1 MRKKEK
7 SVEQHNQIMILHEFL
22 VYSDL
27 IIQSAYMV
35 QISLNYPFLF
45 SSISSIPSLVSTI
58 LSDFIDV
65 NNLITSTIAL
75 FVVIDPIGIIPLFIS
90 LTRNKSKKERKT
102 VTSNAI
108 ITTGI
113 LLLVFAIA
121 GTQILTIF
129 GITISSFMI
138 AGGILLFI
146 VAIELMTKGEW
157 TFSIPRGI
165 RMDKNKSTNISDM
178 YDSTSQDT
186 KRNFQGE
193 SGVVPLAFP
202 LLAGPGAIT
211 AVIISYQANGLITS
225 ILSIA
230 IVLGITY
237 VIFSLADL
245 INKVLGQR
253 GSMIVTRVFAV
264 IVAAIAIQ
272 YIIQGLGETLTDLG
286 QVES

>member
-1 MRKKEK
+1 
-7 SVEQHNQIMILHEFL
+7 MIHEFF
-22 VYSDL
+22 VCSDL
-27 IIQSAYMV
+27 IIQSAYAV
-35 QISLNYPFLF
+35 QIYLSHFFLF
-45 SSISSIPSLVSTI
+45 HSFISSIPPI
-58 LSDFIDV
+58 LSAILDSIDV

-75 FVVIDPIGIIPLFIS
+75 FVVIDPIGVIPLFIS
-90 LTRNKSKKERKT
+90 LTRNISKKERKT
-102 VTSNAI
+102 FSSNAI

-113 LLLVFAIA
+113 LLLVFAVA

-146 VAIELMTKGEW
+146 VAIELMTRGEW
-157 TFSIPRGI
+157 TYSIPRRI
-165 RMDKNKSTNISDM
+165 RMNKNESTNISDM
-178 YDSTSQDT
+178 SDSTSQDT
-186 KRNFQGE
+186 KSNYQGE

-211 AVIISYQANGLITS
+211 AVIISYQANGLVTS
-225 ILSIA
+225 IVSIA

-237 VIFSLADL
+237 VIFNIADL

-272 YIIQGLGETLTDLG
+272 YIIQGVEGTVTSFM

>member
-1 MRKKEK
+1 
-7 SVEQHNQIMILHEFL
+7 MIHEFF
-22 VYSDL
+22 VCSDL
-27 IIQSAYMV
+27 IIQSAYAV
-35 QISLNYPFLF
+35 QIYLSHFFLF
-45 SSISSIPSLVSTI
+45 HSSISSIPPIVSAI
-58 LSDFIDV
+58 LGAIDV
-65 NNLITSTIAL
+65 NDLITSTIAL
-75 FVVIDPIGIIPLFIS
+75 FVVIDPIGVIPLFVS
-90 LTRNKSKKERKT
+90 LTRNISKKERKK

-138 AGGILLFI
+138 AGGTLLFI
-146 VAIELMTKGEW
+146 VAIELMTRGEW
-157 TFSIPRGI
+157 TFSIPRST
-165 RMDKNKSTNISDM
+165 RLSKDKSTNVPESM
-178 YDSTSQDT
+178 SQDA
-186 KRNFQGE
+186 KNSFQGE

-211 AVIISYQANGLITS
+211 AVIISYQANGLVTS

-230 IVLGITY
+230 IVLIITY
-237 VIFSLADL
+237 LIFRIADL

-253 GSMIVTRVFAV
+253 GSMIVTRVFAI

-272 YIIQGLGETLTDLG
+272 YIIQGVGETITSFMQIEQLYFAQCQMTCK
-286 QVES
+286 

>member
-1 MRKKEK
+1 MV
-7 SVEQHNQIMILHEFL
+7 SV
-22 VYSDL
+22 YT
-27 IIQSAYMV
+27 V
-35 QISLNYPFLF
+35 QIYLSHFFLSP
-45 SSISSIPSLVSTI
+45 SSISSILPIISTI
-58 LSDFIDV
+58 LDFININD
-65 NNLITSTIAL
+65 LITSTIAL
-75 FVVIDPIGIIPLFIS
+75 FVVIDPIGVIPLFVS
-90 LTRNKSKKERKT
+90 LTRNISKKERKT

-113 LLLVFAIA
+113 LLLIFAVA

-146 VAIELMTKGEW
+146 VAIELLTRGEW
-157 TFSIPRGI
+157 TFSIPRST
-165 RMDKNKSTNISDM
+165 RKSKGESMNVSDRV
-178 YDSTSQDT
+178 SQDA
-186 KRNFQGE
+186 KSSFQGE

-211 AVIISYQANGLITS
+211 AVIISYQANGLVTS

-230 IVLGITY
+230 IVLIITY
-237 VIFSLADL
+237 MIFRIADS
-245 INKVLGQR
+245 INKILGQR

-272 YIIQGLGETLTDLG
+272 YIIQGIGETFTDFM
-286 QVES
+286 QA

>member
-1 MRKKEK
+1 MLNE
-7 SVEQHNQIMILHEFL
+7 SL
-22 VYSDL
+22 VFQDL
-27 IIQSAYMV
+27 IIQFVYTV
-35 QISLNYPFLF
+35 QVYLGYIPLF
-45 SSISSIPSLVSTI
+45 SSASFPSITYIDI
-58 LSDFIDV
+58 LSDYININDI
-65 NNLITSTIAL
+65 ITSTIAL
-75 FVVIDPIGIIPLFIS
+75 FVVIDPIGVIPLFVS
-90 LTRNKSKKERKT
+90 LTRNMSKKESKT
-102 VTSNAI
+102 VTSNAL
-108 ITTGI
+108 ITTGV
-113 LLLVFAIA
+113 LLFVFAVA

-146 VAIELMTKGEW
+146 VAIELMTRGEL
-157 TFSIPRGI
+157 TFSIPTGI
-165 RMDKNKSTNISDM
+165 RLSKNDSTNISDLS
-178 YDSTSQDT
+178 DNTSQDI

-211 AVIISYQANGLITS
+211 AVIISYQATGFITS

-237 VIFSLADL
+237 LIFRIANL

-272 YIIQGLGETLTDLG
+272 YIIQGVGDTISNLRL
-286 QVES
+286 